1 MDIVAVSQKG
11 DFVIKLGDVIYKCRK
26 NLNLSRPA
34 LARELG
40 VTARFL
46 ENLELGLTEEVTL
59 DFLNRILL
67 LLDIPV
73 QHILES
79 IRFRPELAMYL
90 AVQNILSTRVPP
102 ESLNSIYQ
110 QVMAM
115 LNKLGEIWLKCP
127 SVEEMAMWNG
137 LVLRNLES
145 LDSFLRIWHEELSQ
159 PNHGNQKNE
168 PPEWEVRW

>member
-1 MDIVAVSQKG
+1 
-11 DFVIKLGDVIYKCRK
+11 
-26 NLNLSRPA
+26 
-34 LARELG
+34 
-40 VTARFL
+40 
-46 ENLELGLTEEVTL
+46 
-59 DFLNRILL
+59 
-67 LLDIPV
+67 
-73 QHILES
+73 
-79 IRFRPELAMYL
+79 MYL
-90 AVQNILSTRVPP
+90 AVRTFFQPGSS